1 MGSSGLIHG
10 YTGRALWLARGLE
23 PGLCGLWGL
32 SLSLT
37 DGIDPAAVSIGS
49 AGGPSPGATRP
60 ITAEGG
66 RRVEQNQLS
75 GGRRLQ
81 RRRAAAAAAAALA
94 ALAVAWLS

>member
-32 SLSLT
+32 SLSLI

-60 ITAEGG
+60 ITTRVRGG
-66 RRVEQNQLS
+66 LNSVRRPA
-75 GGRRLQ
+75 RRR
-81 RRRAAAAAAAALA
+81 RRRAAVVQKA
-94 ALAVAWLS
+94 

>member
-1 MGSSGLIHG
+1 MAIRGGLSGWRGVSSPAFVG
-10 YTGRALWLARGLE
+10 YG
-23 PGLCGLWGL
+23 GL
-32 SLSLT
+32 SLSLI

-60 ITAEGG
+60 IIAEGE